1 MEAKWSSATPQSSDL
16 GSRPCL
22 GKPRLLPSKGS
33 FELSSTDLPL
43 IEGATELQCASGC
56 TTLIPGRS
64 QTVWVHCCCW
74 AGRRTGPVAFGR
86 FEGSAGLERAWN
98 RAVFYS
104 RSVSQLEIGLYYYC
118 HWLALLRWGMRH
130 GRASALRQLRQLVQ
144 KWMEGELGELMKR
157 GGNEGEDWARGRN
170 GEAGREGGR
179 EGGRE
184 MRRKREGGRRVCIT
198 WGASEETRL
207 GAMEHGSEEGRERL
221 KRTSNHAAFAH
232 SDTFV
237 HTFLRRASDKS
248 VHRMSVGDG
257 GSAVKKDVG
266 VRVHCCSLGSLRRQA
281 DPPSFHNKTL
291 ISSEP
296 SYHKKV
302 LVFGRVQA

>member
-1 MEAKWSSATPQSSDL
+1 MHTGQLPYPDTYYFSRSSLSSTATRLFCRNNLISTCVNHHAYCIENFMEAKWSSATPQSSDL

-74 AGRRTGPVAFGR
+74 AGRRTGPVALGR

-118 HWLALLRWGMRH
+118 HWLLVGSFKFKLT
-130 GRASALRQLRQLVQ
+130 LFQLFSSFSL
-144 KWMEGELGELMKR
+144 
-157 GGNEGEDWARGRN
+157 
-170 GEAGREGGR
+170 
-179 EGGRE
+179 
-184 MRRKREGGRRVCIT
+184 I
-198 WGASEETRL
+198 
-207 GAMEHGSEEGRERL
+207 
-221 KRTSNHAAFAH
+221 
-232 SDTFV
+232 
-237 HTFLRRASDKS
+237 KS
-248 VHRMSVGDG
+248 
-257 GSAVKKDVG
+257 
-266 VRVHCCSLGSLRRQA
+266 
-281 DPPSFHNKTL
+281 
-291 ISSEP
+291 
-296 SYHKKV
+296 
-302 LVFGRVQA
+302 